1 MNTPEKRE
9 AIYADYYA
17 KVQRYIAG
25 KVGNP
30 QEAEDLTG
38 DVFVKIYDRLDSFD
52 ETKASVSTWVYTIA
66 RNTVI
71 DYYRTRHAH
80 AELPETLAAPDSMET
95 ALAAR
100 DTLEAL
106 AEALEALDERARD
119 IIILRYY
126 RGMKLKEIAGR
137 MDLSYSYTKLLHT
150 AALAQLKKQLNDY
163 ID

>member
-25 KVGNP
+25 KVGDP

-71 DYYRTRHAH
+71 DYYRTRRTYAP
-80 AELPETLAAPDSMET
+80 LPEALAAPDSMEN

-100 DTLEAL
+100 DTLEHL
-106 AEALEALDERARD
+106 AAALETLDERKRD
-119 IIILRYY
+119 IVVLRYY
-126 RGMKLKEIAGR
+126 RGLTLREIAQR
-137 MDLSYSYTKLLHT
+137 LDISYSYAKLLHT
-150 AALAQLKKQLNDY
+150 GALAELKKRLGGY
-163 ID
+163 I